1 MNKAHNN
8 NWIFL
13 FDFFPCLLL
22 AFSTPSWDE
31 PPPRSPPVHNPSI
44 VVCCIDKHTPVS
56 SILFFFFFSISSSFF
71 FNFLLLLHHHLPS
84 SSYFSSSSISI
95 PPSPPLALRT
105 QSIQIQIYSIWALNY
120 MYCASECARPPP
132 QPLPPPPPHHLR
144 CCCSRLRLF
153 NAFHISLSL
162 SCVSAM
168 EMPHNEAAA
177 AAGP

>member
-56 SILFFFFFSISSSFF
+56 SILFFFFSISSSFF

-132 QPLPPPPPHHLR
+132 QPLPPPPHHLR
-144 CCCSRLRLF
+144 CCCSRRRLF

-168 EMPHNEAAA
+168 EMPHNAAAA